1 MLRLADDEP
10 RAGASLDDVR
20 FDSRAYLAEST
31 PPTGLRDI
39 VQASV
44 IPRLCLA
51 LNPVSSRADRAGLL
65 YSPREVARLRGFE
78 TTRGVL
84 SARDCPDPAA
94 FPSSLDLLSS
104 QVQSNLPDHVDALV
118 DALFANDVDGACA
131 RLDAICARGNTLERV
146 FLDLLMPAAV
156 QLNRLLAEDL
166 QDCAAVTIAFLN
178 LHAVL
183 RRFAVDFREE
193 GGCADNGARALLAS
207 PLAPSGSVGLQT
219 FGLLFM
225 AEFFRRDGW
234 DALTERSLA
243 SASFRETIEHEWFD
257 IVEVLASRDEDLDE
271 IASGIRLIRRGAR
284 NRDVGIIACG
294 RIFSE
299 RPEIIGLVGADRSAS
314 DLPTGLSS
322 ARAFVSRLSER
333 QLLS

>member
-20 FDSRAYLAEST
+20 FDAKTYFPEAASPSAVR
-31 PPTGLRDI
+31 GI
-39 VQASV
+39 VDSSV

-51 LNPVSSRADRAGLL
+51 LKSQSPAADRSTPARRARGARFFDRTSAHLAIP
-65 YSPREVARLRGFE
+65 YTSTSPLELASPHDLP
-78 TTRGVL
+78 
-84 SARDCPDPAA
+84 CPQD
-94 FPSSLDLLSS
+94 
-104 QVQSNLPDHVDALV
+104 QTNMCDHVGALV
-118 DALFANDVDGACA
+118 DGLFANDVEGACA
-131 RLDAICARGNTLERV
+131 RLDTILARGTSLERV
-146 FLDLLMPAAV
+146 FLELLMPAAV
-156 QLNRLLAEDL
+156 QLNQLLADDL

-193 GGCADNGARALLAS
+193 GGCADNGSRALLAS
-207 PLAPSGSVGLQT
+207 PLASSGNAGLQT

-234 DALTERSLA
+234 DALTERSLR
-243 SASFRETIEHEWFD
+243 SASFRDTIEREWFD

-284 NRDVGIIACG
+284 NPDVGIIACG

-314 DLPTGLSS
+314 DLPAGLSS

-333 QLLS
+333 QRLS